1 MRMRTTEDRSATEPS
16 VRRAC
21 CPSCEENE
29 TRRYAVSSPIINA
42 RFFQSQGGRLV
53 PSIVFFFEPRLGA
66 ELASVRIHDDSRA
79 AKSADIISYP
89 FNLFVES
96 MSFPISTAHLVL
108 PASPIAALK
117 G

>member
-1 MRMRTTEDRSATEPS
+1 MLPKLRGERNPALRSFVTDHQRQVLSEP
-16 VRRAC
+16 RR
-21 CPSCEENE
+21 PL
-29 TRRYAVSSPIINA
+29 SSEH
-42 RFFQSQGGRLV
+42 RV
-53 PSIVFFFEPRLGA
+53 FFEPRLGA